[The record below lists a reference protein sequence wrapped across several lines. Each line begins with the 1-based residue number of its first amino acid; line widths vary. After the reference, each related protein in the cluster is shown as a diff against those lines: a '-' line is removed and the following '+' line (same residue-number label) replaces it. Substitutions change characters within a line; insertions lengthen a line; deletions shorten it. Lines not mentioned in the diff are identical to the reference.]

1 MGTNIKSRLAR
12 ARVITVVAAT
22 LGLAGAGLALGAP
35 AQANT
40 SNSCTV
46 TPLKP
51 VFTGRYDNGV
61 KVLDYRIYATCTA
74 NRYLYIQQQ
83 RWEADPSPNPDDYLG
98 SAGFGRLVYAG
109 GSTVIHN
116 YRTLVNGEKG
126 AEEVYHK
133 VRFQVS
139 SGGAWSSFTGW
150 QNSSI
155 LSITN

>member
-35 AQANT
+35 AQAAT
-40 SNSCTV
+40 SGSCTV

-51 VFTGRYDNGV
+51 VFAGYSNGV

-74 NRYLYIQQQ
+74 NRYLYIQQE
-83 RWEADPSPNPDDYLG
+83 RWEADPSPNPDDYQ
-98 SAGFGRLVYAG
+98 GFSSFNGYLPAG
-109 GSTVIHN
+109 GSSVIHVL
-116 YRTLVNGEKG
+116 RPLVNGEKG
-126 AEEVYHK
+126 AEEVYQK
-133 VRFQVS
+133 ARFQVS

>member
-1 MGTNIKSRLAR
+1 MGINIKSRLSRAR
-12 ARVITVVAAT
+12 AVTVVTAT

-35 AQANT
+35 AQAST
-40 SNSCTV
+40 SYSCTV

-51 VFTGRYDNGV
+51 VFTGAYANGV
-61 KVLDYRIYATCTA
+61 KILDYRIAATCSA

-83 RWEADPSPNPDDYLG
+83 RWEADPAPNPDDYLG
-98 SAGFGRLVYAG
+98 FTDYSLFVYGGAG
-109 GSTVIHN
+109 TVIHN

-126 AEEVYHK
+126 AEEVYQK
-133 VRFQVS
+133 VRFRVS